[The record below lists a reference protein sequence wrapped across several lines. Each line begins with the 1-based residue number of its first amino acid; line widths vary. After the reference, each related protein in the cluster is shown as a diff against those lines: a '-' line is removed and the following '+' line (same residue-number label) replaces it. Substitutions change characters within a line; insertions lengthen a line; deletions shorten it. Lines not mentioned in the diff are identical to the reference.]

1 MRTFTLGLYGSS
13 SLIFLLSALT
23 GVWAAADGTTA
34 WQRFALLAAG
44 VCAGVVALMVAN
56 RNHAAQQENSTW
68 LGWVGVVAAAAGAI
82 IALVYIVAGL
92 MPGLMTSEMTAGPLV
107 ILIPFGG
114 SGLKW
119 VSRRQQRSL
128 TQATAI
134 ALGLTL
140 LGLLLTLER
149 TAWLGLAVGCA
160 VALFC
165 HAYACT
171 TKASAM
177 RDLLNAF
184 VLTGL
189 LLLLGIVL
197 LLVILPNS
205 RHFFVNLL
213 GTSPYS
219 RPYIWR
225 DALTLIQAYRFT
237 GSGLGQTGMVLS
249 TYVYLFQVPFLFQ
262 VYNLFL
268 QIGIEQGI
276 PGIIGFG
283 GMIVVALLQVVIA
296 YRQGRPAMRW
306 FCTATL
312 ASLIALTVHGSLD
325 AGLYIGKLVPIL
337 LLPFGAAMLLPTS
350 FKPAS
355 SYRSAA
361 MGGAAIGALLPVV
374 ALLCLFL
381 PSGSGAVW
389 QANLAAVEQS
399 RLELSAYEWPLW
411 PIQDELRRSNAID
424 LSNAIAGYQRALQ
437 LDPSNSTAHRRL
449 GQIALSLGEYENA
462 RQHLQAAYAI
472 APEQR
477 VTRQLLGELYAVTGD
492 VTHAVEVWQSG
503 DTDPHKLELRQ
514 WWYTHLGEA
523 QQAHWLTEALILY
536 KHMIKLRS

>member
-1 MRTFTLGLYGSS
+1 
-13 SLIFLLSALT
+13 
-23 GVWAAADGTTA
+23 
-34 WQRFALLAAG
+34 
-44 VCAGVVALMVAN
+44 
-56 RNHAAQQENSTW
+56 
-68 LGWVGVVAAAAGAI
+68 
-82 IALVYIVAGL
+82 
-92 MPGLMTSEMTAGPLV
+92 MTSEMVAGPLI
-107 ILIPFGG
+107 ILILLGG

-119 VSRRQQRSL
+119 VSRRPQRPL
-128 TQATAI
+128 ARATAI
-134 ALGLTL
+134 ALGLAM
-140 LGLLLTLER
+140 LGLLLTVER

-171 TKASAM
+171 TKDSAM

-189 LLLLGIVL
+189 LILLGIA
-197 LLVILPNS
+197 LLVMMPSS
-205 RHFFVNLL
+205 RHFFSNLL

-225 DALTLIQAYRFT
+225 DALTLIQDYRFT

-262 VYNLFL
+262 VYDLFL

-276 PGIIGFG
+276 PGLIGFS
-283 GMIVVALLQVVIA
+283 GMMIAALLQIVIA

-325 AGLYIGKLVPIL
+325 AGLYISKLVPIL
-337 LLPFGAAMLLPTS
+337 LIPFGAAMLLPVS
-350 FKPAS
+350 FKPAGTH
-355 SYRSAA
+355 RSGAVGSRA
-361 MGGAAIGALLPVV
+361 MGSGAIGAILPVM

-381 PSGSGAVW
+381 PAGSGAVW

-411 PIQDELRRSNAID
+411 PIQDELRRSDSLD
-424 LSNAIAGYQRALQ
+424 LSSVIADYQRALE
-437 LDPSNSTAHRRL
+437 LDPNNSTAHRRL
-449 GQIALSLGEYENA
+449 GQIALSLGEYDGA
-462 RQHLQAAYAI
+462 RQHLQMAYAI

-514 WWYTHLGEA
+514 WWYTHLGED
-523 QQAHWLTEALILY
+523 QQAYWLTEALILY
-536 KHMIKLRS
+536 KHMMKLKS